1 MKSRVQGT
9 IVLLLL
15 SLISFAQKDTCKVGI
30 YINCLYD
37 FKLDDKSYMADFWM
51 WLNYENDSL
60 NFENNH
66 DVTNSKST
74 EFTHYSKEKKGNINW
89 AALKCKAQM
98 MHQWDVANFPFDKQT
113 LQIIIEEAED
123 DTTQLI
129 YVADKLN
136 SKLDPCFIT
145 TEWDIESFTIKDKIR
160 TYATNYGNPVLAGSS
175 SYTQVV
181 AEISIKRNH
190 SWLLLLKLLT
200 GAYVAFLISSLVF
213 FVSSQNQD
221 SRFGLCVGGLF
232 AAIGNKYIAE
242 SVVPTSNAN
251 TLMDNVHNLTFGFI
265 LLIVIISIITLRLYQ
280 SEDSAKR
287 KLSLKIDRIGFW
299 SVLISY
305 VLLNASLV
313 IMAAQHARN

>member
-1 MKSRVQGT
+1 MKNRILV
-9 IVLLLL
+9 IVVLLLSSVL
-15 SLISFAQKDTCKVGI
+15 SFAQKDTCKLGI
-30 YINCLYD
+30 YVNSIYD
-37 FKLDDKSYMADFWM
+37 FKLDDKSYMVDFWM
-51 WLNYENDSL
+51 WMNYKNDSL
-60 NFENNH
+60 NFEKNH
-66 DVTNSKST
+66 DITNSKST
-74 EFTHYSKEKKGNINW
+74 EFTHYTKEKKGDINW
-89 AALKCKAQM
+89 AAQKCKAQM
-98 MHQWDVANFPFDKQT
+98 MHQWNVANFPFDKQT
-113 LQIIIEEAED
+113 LQIIIEEAEN

-136 SKLDPCFIT
+136 SKLDPCIIT

-160 TYATNYGNPVLAGSS
+160 TYATTYGSPILSGSS

-242 SVVPTSNAN
+242 SVVPTSNTN
-251 TLMDNVHNLTFGFI
+251 TLIDNVHNLTFGFI
-265 LLIVIISIITLRLYQ
+265 LLIVIISIITLKLYQ
-280 SEDSAKR
+280 SEDITKR

-299 SVLISY
+299 SVLLCYI
-305 VLLNASLV
+305 LLNAILV
-313 IMAAQHARN
+313 IMAI